1 MRMSAHAEP
10 VASAAAALASR
21 SPFSSRACA
30 RIQSTIQLTNTDGDQ
45 ADDRLELLL
54 LALREILLGDPQ
66 GDPAREAERD
76 ARRRRPSTAH
86 HISSRAAVAGM
97 RNAAT
102 IPTISDAS
110 RPSRRPITNVGK
122 HVRLRRLV
130 GGTTQ
135 GDLPKVRVTLVAAST
150 RPLEPG
156 PTVLARSSRPDPRR
170 SGRDGCSAP
179 AVGSDGDGGGGRTRS
194 SSRSSPS
201 VRSRRSGAAVDADA
215 PVLASLGMTP
225 TAVDTA
231 DGSAV
236 ITITAR
242 LTDAR
247 SPSIGGTAP
256 LSRVLLTGPGGQQ
269 QATAYLSQAQRISGT
284 ATDGVYRSTLTIPW
298 HAAPGRWSASAV
310 LVDISG
316 NTRTLTAANLAA
328 SGFPSGVN
336 QSGAGDTHAP
346 QLVAL
351 SIAPGSVD
359 TSLAA
364 GSVTVSV
371 HAVDDL
377 SGVSDGV
384 SMAASQVVL
393 RGPSGA
399 HHARATLSVDHR
411 TVGDSSNAT
420 FVVTVPLPRWSEQGV
435 WTVEGVTLVDQV
447 GNHQTLTAPGITFTQ
462 TGVGDTSAPQIR
474 SFSLSARTI
483 DVRSAA
489 GVMVVQARIVDDLS
503 GAADGLVDSA
513 SSVVFESPSGR
524 QRMTALFG
532 ASQRVG
538 GNSVDG
544 NYSVTATVAAHAEPG
559 VWRMT
564 DAWPI
569 DKAGNVGH
577 LAPGDWA
584 AKAFPS
590 AFSVVSDTPPD
601 TGPTVPPDPTTT
613 SSTSGSAF
621 TTTSFDPSA
630 TTTTSFDA
638 ASTTT
643 SFDPASTTTTEVD
656 GTSTSLPDDT
666 TLPGRHDV
674 DGARHHDDDGRRAHG
689 IAGASARPERERLL
703 VRDRDRARRRLRR
716 GRGVVDLDGHCRLR
730 PRRRDREHAVGT
742 RLLDRHGARRRAPLR
757 RRAFVR
763 LDVRSAALA
772 PDRRHRVDARRPRV
786 LARRDRRRDL
796 LLRRRALLRVDGRH
810 PSESADRRD
819 DLDAERTRLLVR
831 RRGRRVVQLRR
842 RPVLRFDGRDPPQPA
857 RGRHDAPRRPG
868 GATGWWRATA
878 ASSASASAR
887 FYGSTGAIHLNQ
899 PIVGMSASPTAH
911 GYWFVAGDGG
921 IFGFGDARFFGS
933 LAGTPAPVVGM
944 AVRLG

>member
-1 MRMSAHAEP
+1 M
-10 VASAAAALASR
+10 V
-21 SPFSSRACA
+21 
-30 RIQSTIQLTNTDGDQ
+30 
-45 ADDRLELLL
+45 
-54 LALREILLGDPQ
+54 
-66 GDPAREAERD
+66 
-76 ARRRRPSTAH
+76 ARRRRSAVTALGV
-86 HISSRAAVAGM
+86 AVALAFVAIVSFG
-97 RNAAT
+97 A
-102 IPTISDAS
+102 IP
-110 RPSRRPITNVGK
+110 
-122 HVRLRRLV
+122 
-130 GGTTQ
+130 
-135 GDLPKVRVTLVAAST
+135 
-150 RPLEPG
+150 
-156 PTVLARSSRPDPRR
+156 
-170 SGRDGCSAP
+170 
-179 AVGSDGDGGGGRTRS
+179 
-194 SSRSSPS
+194 
-201 VRSRRSGAAVDADA
+201 RSGAAVDTDA

-225 TAVDTA
+225 TAVDTSGGPA
-231 DGSAV
+231 M

-269 QATAYLSQAQRISGT
+269 QSTAYLSQAQRISGT

-316 NTRTLTAANLAA
+316 NTRTLTATNLAT
-328 SGFPSGVN
+328 SGFPSGVD

-411 TVGDSSNAT
+411 TAGDSSNAT

-447 GNHQTLTAPGITFTQ
+447 GNQQTSTAPGITFTQ

-544 NYSVTATVAAHAEPG
+544 NYSVTVTVAAHAEPG

-577 LAPGDWA
+577 LAPDDWA
-584 AKAFPS
+584 VKAFPS

-621 TTTSFDPSA
+621 TTTSFDPAA
-630 TTTTSFDA
+630 T
-638 ASTTT
+638 TTT
-643 SFDPASTTTTEVD
+643 SFDPASTTTSFDPLSTTTTGLG

-666 TLPGRHDV
+666 TLPGATTSTVPATTTTTVGEHT
-674 DGARHHDDDGRRAHG
+674 G
-689 IAGASARPERERLL
+689 SQ
-703 VRDRDRARRRLRR
+703 
-716 GRGVVDLDGHCRLR
+716 GH
-730 PRRRDREHAVGT
+730 PH
-742 RLLDRHGARRRAPLR
+742 
-757 RRAFVR
+757 
-763 LDVRSAALA
+763 VRSVNGYWFATAT
-772 PDRRHRVDARRPRV
+772 
-786 LARRDRRRDL
+786 
-796 LLRRRALLRVDGRH
+796 G
-810 PSESADRRD
+810 
-819 DLDAERTRLLVR
+819 
-831 RRGRRVVQLRR
+831 RVVG
-842 RPVLRFDGRDPPQPA
+842 F
-857 RGRHDAPRRPG
+857 G
-868 GATGWWRATA
+868 GAA
-878 ASSASASAR
+878 ASSIATDTVGFDRVVDIASTPSGRGYWIATARGDVRPYGDARSYGSMFGQPLSLPIVGIASTPDGRGYWLVATDGGIFSFGDAHFYGSTGAIHLNQPIVGMTSTPTGRGYWFVAADGGLFSYGDARFFGSMGATRLNQPVVGMTAAPTGRGYWMVARDGGIFSFGSAR
-887 FYGSTGAIHLNQ
+887 FYGSTGAIRLNQ